1 MAAHQA
7 PPSLRFSRQ
16 EHWSGLPFPYPMHES
31 EKWTEVAQSCPTL
44 CNPMDCSPPGSSV
57 HGIFQARILE
67 WGATVLVGVKC
78 SSIVALICNSL
89 IINDV
94 KPLITGLLAISIP
107 SLEQRLFKSFAQ
119 VLIRLIVFLFLSYI
133 FWVLNP
139 YQTHNF

>member
-1 MAAHQA
+1 MKVLISPHLCQH
-7 PPSLRFSRQ
+7 LLFS
-16 EHWSGLPFPYPMHES
+16 SFFFLF
-31 EKWTEVAQSCPTL
+31 
-44 CNPMDCSPPGSSV
+44 
-57 HGIFQARILE
+57 II
-67 WGATVLVGVKC
+67 TVLVGVKC

-94 KPLITGLLAISIP
+94 KPLIIGLLAISI

-139 YQTHNF
+139 YQTYNF